1 MGKIGSPKDDAE
13 SVSERQVGDPL
24 GARSML
30 SGMAEPPR
38 QVIRGPDGQPY
49 SPGTITETV
58 YVLKS
63 TDQWLPDEGPDG
75 VIWSGGRGQVKRNQH
90 PARYILDTDGAV
102 LRLPLAGGK
111 DQSVLVEPKKRMTGR
126 RAKRRTQ
133 RQAQLIA
140 CAQAAAE
147 LAEHREIQPLRVHDV
162 EHDLEI
168 HAVLGAIVR
177 RWKTPASYISTAAVN
192 MPREELHLEHVVPIR
207 VLVDRM
213 IRDPTEC
220 QELLE
225 TAVVIARVTAAEHRE
240 LGGIFSHHP
249 ELYGRML
256 TAPVS
261 ELPNL
266 GWERYRG
273 TSITV
278 QPTS

>member
-1 MGKIGSPKDDAE
+1 MTRKAYPNAGSVT
-13 SVSERQVGDPL
+13 VSAHE
-24 GARSML
+24 L
-30 SGMAEPPR
+30 SLSRMAETPR
-38 QVIRGPDGQPY
+38 QVIRRPDGQPY
-49 SPGTITETV
+49 SPGTLTETV

-75 VIWSGGRGQVKRNQH
+75 AIWSGGHGRIKSNQH
-90 PARYILDTDGAV
+90 PARYILDTDGTV
-102 LRLPLAGGK
+102 LRPPLPGGE
-111 DQSVLVEPKKRMTGR
+111 DVRGPTISRRMTGR
-126 RAKRRTQ
+126 RAQRRTR

-140 CAQAAAE
+140 CAQAVAE

-192 MPREELHLEHVVPIR
+192 MPRKELHLEHVVPIR

-213 IRDPTEC
+213 IMDPTEC

-225 TAVVIARVTAAEHRE
+225 TAVVIARVTPAEHRE
-240 LGGIFSHHP
+240 LGGIFTHTQ

-256 TAPVS
+256 KAPVS
-261 ELPNL
+261 ELPDL
-266 GWERYRG
+266 GWERYPG

>member
-1 MGKIGSPKDDAE
+1 
-13 SVSERQVGDPL
+13 
-24 GARSML
+24 ML
-30 SGMAEPPR
+30 SGMAETPR
-38 QVIRGPDGQPY
+38 QATRRPDGPPY
-49 SPGTITETV
+49 SPGTLTETV

-75 VIWSGGRGQVKRNQH
+75 AIWTGGRGRIKRNQH
-90 PARYILDTDGAV
+90 PARYILDTNGAV
-102 LRLPLAGGK
+102 LRPPLPGGE
-111 DQSVLVEPKKRMTGR
+111 DQSVLVGPKRRMTGR
-126 RAKRRTQ
+126 RAQRRTQ

-140 CAQAAAE
+140 CAQAVAE

-168 HAVLGAIVR
+168 HAVLGPIVR
-177 RWKTPASYISTAAVN
+177 RWKTPASYISTAGAN
-192 MPREELHLEHVVPIR
+192 MPGQELHLEHVVPIR
-207 VLVDRM
+207 VLADRM

-225 TAVVIARVTAAEHRE
+225 TAVVIARITSAEHRV
-240 LGGIFSHHP
+240 LGGIFSHTP

-261 ELPNL
+261 ELPDL

-273 TSITV
+273 TSITL